1 MGGRQAE
8 IIRELK
14 QSDRVTVAELAQ
26 RLDTSEVTIR
36 RDLAELEAV
45 GLLRRVRGGAV
56 SALLRG
62 DELPFAMRELEY
74 GEAKRRIAA
83 VAVGLITDGESVV
96 LDSGTTGLAA
106 AHEIR
111 HRQVTVMPLS
121 VSAIGVL
128 ATSERVSMLLPGGT
142 VRPHELSVIG
152 PMVQDNLAA
161 LRFDTMLLTCCG
173 LDADRGVTAFDLHD
187 AGVKRSALGSS
198 SRVIAMVDGS
208 KFVRTAMAVV
218 CEATA
223 LDVVVTDSSAPAD
236 AVARLEAAGVR
247 VLCAA
252 LNTEA
257 DS

>member
-36 RDLAELEAV
+36 RDLAELEGV

-83 VAVGLITDGESVV
+83 VAVGLIADGESVV

-187 AGVKRSALGSS
+187 AGVKRCALGSS